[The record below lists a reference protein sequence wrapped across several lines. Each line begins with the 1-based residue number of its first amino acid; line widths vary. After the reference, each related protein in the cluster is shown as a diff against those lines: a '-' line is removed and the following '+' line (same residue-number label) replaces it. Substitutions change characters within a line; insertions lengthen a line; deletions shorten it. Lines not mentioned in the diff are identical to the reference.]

1 MGIIGYMSKVRVHN
15 EGKKQLNITRKEV
28 KYLYELV
35 VKDGT
40 NKELEN
46 RLLMKLIEK

>member
-1 MGIIGYMSKVRVHN
+1 MSKVRVHN

-35 VKDGT
+35 SKDGS